1 MHCKYKIGVMS
12 LYDKYILPKFLN
24 CACGSKPITYQR
36 KKVVPLAE
44 GNVLEVGIGSGLNL
58 PYYDRTKINQIW
70 GLDPSE
76 DLSLMAKETAKEEGL
91 DINFISCGAEEIP
104 LPDNHFDSVLITYT
118 MCTIPEVI
126 RANIEI
132 KRVLKKGGKL
142 IFCEHGIAP
151 DENIIKWQSRINPIW
166 GKIAGGCNINRNIPQ
181 IIEESGF
188 KIEQMEEM
196 YLPSTPK
203 IAGYNYWGFAVGT

>member
-1 MHCKYKIGVMS
+1 MS

-58 PYYDRTKINQIW
+58 PYYDRTKIDKIW

-91 DINFISCGAEEIP
+91 DINFRVFC
-104 LPDNHFDSVLITYT
+104 
-118 MCTIPEVI
+118 VI
-126 RANIEI
+126 
-132 KRVLKKGGKL
+132 GC
-142 IFCEHGIAP
+142 F
-151 DENIIKWQSRINPIW
+151 DEN
-166 GKIAGGCNINRNIPQ
+166 
-181 IIEESGF
+181 F
-188 KIEQMEEM
+188 
-196 YLPSTPK
+196 
-203 IAGYNYWGFAVGT
+203 